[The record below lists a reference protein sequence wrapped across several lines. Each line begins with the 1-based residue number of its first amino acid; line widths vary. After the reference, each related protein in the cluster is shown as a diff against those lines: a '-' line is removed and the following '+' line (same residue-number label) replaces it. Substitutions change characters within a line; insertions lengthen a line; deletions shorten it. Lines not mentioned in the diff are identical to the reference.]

1 MVAKK
6 GIVIW
11 AHSKCRSTFGLYRA
25 IRDAAGVPVRL
36 VSREGIRDYRV
47 DQGQCEDDFADMDCP
62 VIGEDWSAAK
72 KVLSETA
79 GWLHLVA
86 AYQVS
91 PTFRK
96 VILSAKR
103 RGDVVGVI
111 SEAPWNA
118 QHGFGRLLWPL
129 YLRTILRCR
138 VRKVVS
144 AADFLVNY
152 SGDKDETALA
162 LGWNRGKIIP
172 FGYFPAPLSARAD
185 ASSTDGHKGF
195 KLLAT
200 ATKGRSG
207 RGEDTIRTAV
217 RSLEGDVELML
228 PGFVGQDEVVGLYE
242 QCDVFI
248 AAGCDE
254 PWGIRVNDALNFG
267 KPVLVSDG
275 MGVRKLVEE
284 TGAGLVFKSGSA
296 ADLAAKL
303 RELMKNYEHFAV
315 RAREAAEKISPT
327 AKARELLAEI
337 ERRITK

>member
-1 MVAKK
+1 MK

-36 VSREGIRDYRV
+36 VSREGIRNYRV
-47 DQGQCEDDFADMDCP
+47 DQGQCEDDFADVDCP
-62 VIGEDWSAAK
+62 VIGEDWNAAE
-72 KVLSETA
+72 KVLAETA

-96 VILSAKR
+96 VILFAKK

-129 YLRTILRCR
+129 YLRTILRHR
-138 VRKVVS
+138 VREVVS
-144 AADFLVNY
+144 AAAFLVNY
-152 SGDKDETALA
+152 SGDKDETALT
-162 LGWNRGKIIP
+162 LGWDRGKIIP
-172 FGYFPAPLSARAD
+172 FGYFPPPLSAREG
-185 ASSTDGHKGF
+185 ASGMDGHKAF

-200 ATKGRSG
+200 ATKDRLG
-207 RGEDTIRTAV
+207 RGEDIIRAAV
-217 RSLEGDVELML
+217 KSLDDEVELVL
-228 PGFVGQDEVVGLYE
+228 PEFVGQDEVVKLYE

-248 AAGCDE
+248 AAGRDE
-254 PWGIRVNDALNFG
+254 PWGIRANDALNFG

-275 MGVRKLVEE
+275 MGTRKLVEE

-303 RELMKNYEHFAV
+303 RELMKNYEHFAA
-315 RAREAAEKISPT
+315 RAREAAGKISPT

-337 ERRITK
+337 ERRIAK

>member
-1 MVAKK
+1 MN

-47 DQGQCEDDFADMDCP
+47 SQGQCEDDFADVECP
-62 VIGEDWSAAK
+62 VIGEDWDAAE
-72 KVLSETA
+72 KVLAETA

-96 VILSAKR
+96 VILCAKK
-103 RGDVVGVI
+103 RGDSVGVI

-118 QHGFGRLLWPL
+118 QHGFGRLLWPF
-129 YLRTILRCR
+129 YLRTILRRR
-138 VRKVVS
+138 VREVVS

-172 FGYFPAPLSARAD
+172 FGYFPLPLSARED
-185 ASSTDGHKGF
+185 ASSTEGHKGVRI
-195 KLLAT
+195 LAT
-200 ATKGRSG
+200 ATKGRLD
-207 RGEDTIRTAV
+207 RGGDIVRVAV
-217 RSLEGDVELML
+217 KSLGEKVELML
-228 PGFVGQDEVVGLYE
+228 PEFVGQDEIVKLYE

-248 AAGCDE
+248 AAGRDE

-275 MGVRKLVEE
+275 MGARKLVEE

-296 ADLAAKL
+296 ADLAAGI
-303 RELMKNYEHFAV
+303 RELMRNYERFAA
-315 RAREAAEKISPT
+315 RAREAAAKISPA
-327 AKARELLAEI
+327 AKASELLDEI
-337 ERRITK
+337 ERRIAK

>member
-1 MVAKK
+1 MK

-47 DQGQCEDDFADMDCP
+47 DQGQCEDDFADVECP

-72 KVLSETA
+72 KVLEETA

-91 PTFRK
+91 PVFRK

-129 YLRTILRCR
+129 YLRTILRRR
-138 VRKVVS
+138 VREVVS
-144 AADFLVNY
+144 AADFLMNY

-162 LGWNRGKIIP
+162 LGWDRSKIIP
-172 FGYFPAPLSARAD
+172 FGYFPLPIAARESAN
-185 ASSTDGHKGF
+185 STDGHKSF

-200 ATKGRSG
+200 ATKDRLG
-207 RGEDTIRTAV
+207 RGEDIIRAAAKG
-217 RSLEGDVELML
+217 LNDEVELVL
-228 PGFVGQDEVVGLYE
+228 PEFVGQDEVVKFYE
-242 QCDVFI
+242 LCDVFI
-248 AAGCDE
+248 AAGHDE

-275 MGVRKLVEE
+275 MGARKLVEE

-296 ADLAAKL
+296 ADLAARI
-303 RELMKNYEHFAV
+303 RELMRNYGHFAV
-315 RAREAAEKISPT
+315 RAREAAGKISPT

-337 ERRITK
+337 ERRIAK

>member
-1 MVAKK
+1 MVGVK

-25 IRDAAGVPVRL
+25 IREVAGVPVRL
-36 VSREGIRDYRV
+36 VSREGVRDYRV
-47 DQGQCEDDFADMDCP
+47 NQGQCEDDFADVEYP
-62 VIGEDWSAAK
+62 IIGEDWSAAK
-72 KVLSETA
+72 KILEKTA
-79 GWLHLVA
+79 GWLYLVA

-91 PTFRK
+91 PVFRK

-118 QHGFGRLLWPL
+118 QQGFGRLLWPL
-129 YLRTILRCR
+129 YLRTILRRR
-138 VRKVVS
+138 VREVIS

-152 SGDKDETALA
+152 SGDKDETALM

-172 FGYFPAPLSARAD
+172 FGYFPSPLSAREG
-185 ASSTDGHKGF
+185 ASSTAGHKSF

-200 ATKGRSG
+200 ATKGRAG
-207 RGEDTIRTAV
+207 RGEDVVRTAV
-217 RSLEGDVELML
+217 KGLDEDVGLVL
-228 PGFVGQDEVVGLYE
+228 PGFVGADEVVKLHE
-242 QCDVFI
+242 QCDVFV
-248 AAGCDE
+248 AAGRDE

-275 MGVRKLVEE
+275 MGARKLVEE

-296 ADLAAKL
+296 ADLAVKL
-303 RELMKNYEHFAV
+303 RELMNNYEHFVA
-315 RAREAAEKISPT
+315 RAREAAGKISPT
-327 AKARELLAEI
+327 AKAGELLAEI
-337 ERRITK
+337 ERRIAK

>member
-1 MVAKK
+1 MK

-25 IRDAAGVPVRL
+25 IRDESDVPVRL

-47 DQGQCEDDFADMDCP
+47 DQGQCEGDFADMECP
-62 VIGEDWSAAK
+62 VIGEDWNAAE
-72 KVLSETA
+72 KVLAETA
-79 GWLHLVA
+79 DWLHLVA

-96 VILSAKR
+96 VILSAKK

-129 YLRTILRCR
+129 YLRTILKRR
-138 VRKVVS
+138 VREVVS
-144 AADFLVNY
+144 VADFLVNY
-152 SGDKDETALA
+152 SGDKNETALA

-172 FGYFPAPLSARAD
+172 FGYFPSPLSAREGKGA
-185 ASSTDGHKGF
+185 TDGHKGF
-195 KLLAT
+195 RALVT
-200 ATKGRSG
+200 ATKGRDG
-207 RGEDTIRTAV
+207 RGEDIVRAAV
-217 RSLEGDVELML
+217 KSLGESVELVL
-228 PGFVGQDEVVGLYE
+228 PGFVKADEVVGLYE

-248 AAGCDE
+248 AAGHDE

-275 MGVRKLVEE
+275 MGARKLVEE

-303 RELMKNYEHFAV
+303 RELVRNYEHFAV
-315 RAREAAEKISPT
+315 RAREAAAKISPT

-337 ERRITK
+337 ERWIAK

>member
-1 MVAKK
+1 MN
-6 GIVIW
+6 GIAIW

-36 VSREGIRDYRV
+36 VSREGIRNYRV
-47 DQGQCEDDFADMDCP
+47 DQGQCEDDFADMECP
-62 VIGEDWSAAK
+62 VIGEDWAAAE
-72 KVLSETA
+72 KVLAETA
-79 GWLHLVA
+79 GWMHLVA
-86 AYQVS
+86 VYQVS

-96 VILSAKR
+96 VILSAKK

-129 YLRTILRCR
+129 YLRTILKRR
-138 VRKVVS
+138 VREVVS

-162 LGWNRGKIIP
+162 LGWDRSKIIP
-172 FGYFPAPLSARAD
+172 FGYFPLPLAVRVSAN
-185 ASSTDGHKGF
+185 STDGRKGVRI
-195 KLLAT
+195 LAT
-200 ATKGRSG
+200 ATKGRVG
-207 RGEDTIRTAV
+207 RGEGIIRAAV
-217 RSLEGDVELML
+217 KSLGEGVELVL
-228 PGFVGQDEVVGLYE
+228 PEFVGQDEVVRLYE

-248 AAGCDE
+248 AAGRDE

-275 MGVRKLVEE
+275 MGARKLVEE

-303 RELMKNYEHFAV
+303 QELMKNYERFSV
-315 RAREAAEKISPT
+315 RAREAAGMISPT
-327 AKARELLAEI
+327 AKARGLLAEI
-337 ERRITK
+337 ERRIAK

>member
-1 MVAKK
+1 MK

-25 IRDAAGVPVRL
+25 IRDVANVPVRL

-47 DQGQCEDDFADMDCP
+47 CQGQCEANFADMECP
-62 VIGEDWSAAK
+62 VIGENWNAAEK
-72 KVLSETA
+72 ILDETA

-96 VILSAKR
+96 VILCAKR
-103 RGDVVGVI
+103 RGDAVGVI

-118 QHGFGRLLWPL
+118 QHDFKRLLWPL
-129 YLRTILRCR
+129 YLRTILKLR
-138 VRKVVS
+138 VREVVS

-152 SGDKDETALA
+152 SGDKDETART
-162 LGWNRGKIIP
+162 LGWDRGKILP
-172 FGYFPAPLSARAD
+172 FGYFPSPLSARED
-185 ASSTDGHKGF
+185 VSSADGHGSF

-200 ATKGRSG
+200 ATKGRAG
-207 RGEDTIRTAV
+207 RDEDVIRAAV
-217 RSLEGDVELML
+217 RSLGGEVELVL
-228 PGFVGQDEVVGLYE
+228 PEFVEQEEVIRLYE

-275 MGVRKLVEE
+275 MGARKLVEE
-284 TGAGLVFKSGSA
+284 TGAGLVFQSGSA
-296 ADLAAKL
+296 VDLAAKL
-303 RELMKNYEHFAV
+303 RELMGNYEHFAV
-315 RAREAAEKISPT
+315 LAREAAVKISPT

-337 ERRITK
+337 ERRIAK

>member
-1 MVAKK
+1 MK

-36 VSREGIRDYRV
+36 VSREGIRNYRV
-47 DQGQCEDDFADMDCP
+47 DQGQCEDDFADMECP
-62 VIGEDWSAAK
+62 VIGEDWAAAE
-72 KVLSETA
+72 KVLEEA
-79 GWLHLVA
+79 VGWLHLVA

-96 VILSAKR
+96 VVLSAKK
-103 RGDVVGVI
+103 RGDAVGVI

-118 QHGFGRLLWPL
+118 QRGFGRLLWPL
-129 YLRTILRCR
+129 YLRTILRRR

-162 LGWNRGKIIP
+162 LGWDRGKIIP
-172 FGYFPAPLSARAD
+172 FGYYPSPLSAREGT
-185 ASSTDGHKGF
+185 SSTDGHKGL

-200 ATKGRSG
+200 ATKGRLG
-207 RGEDTIRTAV
+207 RGEDIVRAAV
-217 RSLEGDVELML
+217 KGLDDEVELVL
-228 PGFVGQDEVVGLYE
+228 PEFVGQDEVVKLYE

-248 AAGCDE
+248 AAGRDE

-267 KPVLVSDG
+267 KPVLASDG
-275 MGVRKLVEE
+275 MGARKLVEE

-303 RELMKNYEHFAV
+303 RELMGNYEHFVA
-315 RAREAAEKISPT
+315 RAREAAGKISPT

-337 ERRITK
+337 ERRSAK

>member
-1 MVAKK
+1 MK

-36 VSREGIRDYRV
+36 VSREGIRGYRV
-47 DQGQCEDDFADMDCP
+47 DQGQCEDDFADVECP
-62 VIGEDWSAAK
+62 VIGEDWSAAE
-72 KVLSETA
+72 KVLAETA

-103 RGDVVGVI
+103 RGDAVGVI

-118 QHGFGRLLWPL
+118 QQGFGRLLWPL
-129 YLRTILRCR
+129 YLRTILKRR
-138 VRKVVS
+138 VRGAVS

-152 SGDKDETALA
+152 SGDKNETALA
-162 LGWNRGKIIP
+162 LGWNRGKVIP
-172 FGYFPAPLSARAD
+172 FGYFPSPLSAREG
-185 ASSTDGHKGF
+185 ASGTDGHEDF

-200 ATKGRSG
+200 ATKGRMG
-207 RGEDTIRTAV
+207 RGEDIV
-217 RSLEGDVELML
+217 REAIKSLGEGVELVL
-228 PGFVGQDEVVGLYE
+228 PGFVGADEVVRLYE

-248 AAGCDE
+248 AAGRDE

-275 MGVRKLVEE
+275 MGARELVEE

-296 ADLAAKL
+296 ADLAVKL
-303 RELMKNYEHFAV
+303 RELMRNFEHFAA
-315 RAREAAEKISPT
+315 RAREAAGKISPT

-337 ERRITK
+337 ERRIAK

>member
-1 MVAKK
+1 MK

-25 IRDAAGVPVRL
+25 IRDVAGVPVRL
-36 VSREGIRDYRV
+36 VSREGIRNYRV
-47 DQGQCEDDFADMDCP
+47 DQGQCEDDFSDMECP
-62 VIGEDWSAAK
+62 VIGEDWDAAE
-72 KVLSETA
+72 KVLDETI

-96 VILSAKR
+96 VILCAKK

-129 YLRTILRCR
+129 YLRTILRHR
-138 VRKVVS
+138 VREVVS
-144 AADFLVNY
+144 TANFLVNY
-152 SGDKDETALA
+152 SGDKDETALT

-172 FGYFPAPLSARAD
+172 FGYFPLPLAVREG

-195 KLLAT
+195 RMLAT
-200 ATKGRSG
+200 ATKGRLG
-207 RGEDTIRTAV
+207 RGEDIVRTAV
-217 RSLEGDVELML
+217 KSLGEEVELVL
-228 PGFVGQDEVVGLYE
+228 PGFVGEDEVVKLYE

-275 MGVRKLVEE
+275 MGARKLVEE

-303 RELMKNYEHFAV
+303 RELMRNYERFAV
-315 RAREAAEKISPT
+315 RAREAAGNISPT
-327 AKARELLAEI
+327 AKAGELLVEI
-337 ERRITK
+337 ERRSAK

>member
-1 MVAKK
+1 MK

-11 AHSKCRSTFGLYRA
+11 AHSKCRSTFALYRA
-25 IRDAAGVPVRL
+25 IRDAADVPVRL
-36 VSREGIRDYRV
+36 VSREGIRNYRV
-47 DQGQCEDDFADMDCP
+47 DQGQCEDDFADMDCSL
-62 VIGEDWSAAK
+62 IGEDWGAAE
-72 KVLSETA
+72 KVLEETA

-96 VILSAKR
+96 VILEAKR

-129 YLRTILRCR
+129 YLKTMLRHR
-138 VRKVVS
+138 VREVVF

-152 SGDKDETALA
+152 SGDKDETALT
-162 LGWNRGKIIP
+162 LGWDRGKIIP
-172 FGYFPAPLSARAD
+172 FGYFPSSLSAREG
-185 ASSTDGHKGF
+185 ASVTDGRKGF

-200 ATKGRSG
+200 AAKGRLG
-207 RGEDTIRTAV
+207 RGEDIVRAAV
-217 RSLEGDVELML
+217 KSLGEGVELVL
-228 PGFVGQDEVVGLYE
+228 PAFVGVDEVVRLYE

-248 AAGCDE
+248 AAGRDE

-275 MGVRKLVEE
+275 MGAKKLVEE

-296 ADLAAKL
+296 ADLAVRI
-303 RELMKNYEHFAV
+303 RELVRNYEHFAV
-315 RAREAAEKISPT
+315 RAREAAGKISPT

-337 ERRITK
+337 ERRIAK